1 MFYMKETVDIAKKT
15 FDEYD
20 KNKDGVLSI
29 KEMKPLVERIAKV
42 LKLPKASEQDIEEG
56 IKRLDLNNNKVLE
69 FDEFFRFFKEVYQD
83 VKAQL

>member
-1 MFYMKETVDIAKKT
+1 MKETVDIAKKT

-42 LKLPKASEQDIEEG
+42 LKLPKASDQDIEEG

>member
-42 LKLPKASEQDIEEG
+42 LKLPKASDQDIEEG

-69 FDEFFRFFKEVYQD
+69 FGEFFRFFKEVYQD

>member
-29 KEMKPLVERIAKV
+29 KEMKPLVERIAKL

>member
-42 LKLPKASEQDIEEG
+42 LKLPKASDQDIEEG